1 MAIQRIAS
9 QQQLTPAQ
17 FDFYTYTQLN
27 ATLEK
32 VFFPTNNEAVQAL
45 SFWGVYAAG
54 FVVRP
59 IGALIFGHIGDTK
72 GRNRC
77 LLISICCM
85 AFATIAIG
93 VLPTYSVAPYAAGVA
108 APVLLALCRILQGMA
123 MGGEFGSAVIYIS
136 ELAPKDRRGAFVATL
151 QMSVNIGMMLATIL
165 VMLLQNTLTPDAML
179 AWGWRVP
186 FLCAFTT
193 ALLGAALR
201 STMPEPK
208 AFLTAARL
216 AKLRAE
222 ADSDGDV
229 ASKDA
234 GAHPPSAKDL
244 DIEVATE
251 AGTTKGDGEVDG
263 DEGDRSG
270 ALAKLEEISER
281 LHGHSD
287 AKTPIVRLLRN
298 NALGVFLNICYMAIS
313 GAFYVTVSWLAKDLR
328 TYGYSL
334 IVTQGILIVSLVPNA
349 LGLLTGGKLID
360 AGVPAIQLNAATVV
374 IGTGLGFAVYPC
386 VGYSVAH
393 AWGLVSM
400 FQYIIGI
407 AMANVG
413 MPCTRIYEPLSRTT
427 GFSFSYNCG
436 YGIIGG
442 LSPLAVAAIKANLP
456 GHAFTFAPAIWLACL
471 GGISIAGVIGLTIY
485 QPRLAKPHVGKI
497 E

>member
-1 MAIQRIAS
+1 
-9 QQQLTPAQ
+9 
-17 FDFYTYTQLN
+17 
-27 ATLEK
+27 
-32 VFFPTNNEAVQAL
+32 
-45 SFWGVYAAG
+45 
-54 FVVRP
+54 
-59 IGALIFGHIGDTK
+59 
-72 GRNRC
+72 
-77 LLISICCM
+77 M

-251 AGTTKGDGEVDG
+251 AGTTKVLCGGCC
-263 DEGDRSG
+263 
-270 ALAKLEEISER
+270 
-281 LHGHSD
+281 
-287 AKTPIVRLLRN
+287 TP
-298 NALGVFLNICYMAIS
+298 ACM
-313 GAFYVTVSWLAKDLR
+313 T
-328 TYGYSL
+328 
-334 IVTQGILIVSLVPNA
+334 
-349 LGLLTGGKLID
+349 
-360 AGVPAIQLNAATVV
+360 
-374 IGTGLGFAVYPC
+374 
-386 VGYSVAH
+386 H
-393 AWGLVSM
+393 A
-400 FQYIIGI
+400 
-407 AMANVG
+407 
-413 MPCTRIYEPLSRTT
+413 
-427 GFSFSYNCG
+427 
-436 YGIIGG
+436 
-442 LSPLAVAAIKANLP
+442 
-456 GHAFTFAPAIWLACL
+456 
-471 GGISIAGVIGLTIY
+471 
-485 QPRLAKPHVGKI
+485 
-497 E
+497 